1 MFYLQPLSPADGR
14 EFYNMLQRIPPENGF
29 ENSAY
34 TMDYGD
40 FPAWLAKKADMARG
54 IGLEDWMV
62 PSSTFWLMEDG
73 VPVGQGNIRHRLT
86 DALRERGGHIG
97 YAVDGTKRGRGYGGG
112 PAGPWLRQG
121 PAAPSAGGG
130 PAHGHHGGA
139 SGDCLPGQ
147 RRLPPGGG
155 GLRRG
160 EAPGDGGAGVLLVL
174 LTRCSKVLF

>member
-97 YAVDGTKRGRGYGGG
+97 YAV
-112 PAGPWLRQG
+112 
-121 PAAPSAGGG
+121 AAD
-130 PAHGHHGGA
+130 H
-139 SGDCLPGQ
+139 
-147 RRLPPGGG
+147 R
-155 GLRRG
+155 
-160 EAPGDGGAGVLLVL
+160 
-174 LTRCSKVLF
+174 

>member
-14 EFYNMLQRIPPENGF
+14 EIYDMLQRIPPEHGF

-34 TMDYGD
+34 TMDYSQ

-54 IGLEDWMV
+54 VGLEDWMV

-97 YAVDGTKRGRGYGGG
+97 YAVAADQQGRGCGK
-112 PAGPWLRQG
+112 ALLRLLLEE
-121 PAAPSAGGG
+121 A
-130 PAHGHHGGA
+130 
-139 SGDCLPGQ
+139 
-147 RRLPPGGG
+147 RRMGIT
-155 GLRRG
+155 
-160 EAPGDGGAGVLLVL
+160 EELLV
-174 LTRCSKVLF
+174 TVQPDNTASRRVAEACGGEKRRETAERVYYWFS

>member
-1 MFYLQPLSPADGR
+1 
-14 EFYNMLQRIPPENGF
+14 MLQRIPPENGF

-97 YAVDGTKRGRGYGGG
+97 YAVAADQQGRGCGK
-112 PAGPWLRQG
+112 ALLRLLLEE
-121 PAAPSAGGG
+121 A
-130 PAHGHHGGA
+130 
-139 SGDCLPGQ
+139 
-147 RRLPPGGG
+147 RRMGIT
-155 GLRRG
+155 
-160 EAPGDGGAGVLLVL
+160 EELLVTVYL
-174 LTRCSKVLF
+174 GNAASRRVAEACGREKRRETAERVYYWFS